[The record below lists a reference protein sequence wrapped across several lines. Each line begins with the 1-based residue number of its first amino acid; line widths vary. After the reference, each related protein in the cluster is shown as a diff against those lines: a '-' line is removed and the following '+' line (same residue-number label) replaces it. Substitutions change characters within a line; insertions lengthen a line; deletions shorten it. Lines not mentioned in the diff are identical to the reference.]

1 MQWKQTGDYILGRSC
16 PSQYWGSYDFIA
28 AENIDGVNS
37 VLWKVGDD
45 DYAYYWLDHNDEWDY
60 FGSGDVGW
68 EGDPSME
75 TCQMRSSTNGI

>member
-1 MQWKQTGDYILGRSC
+1 M
-16 PSQYWGSYDFIA
+16 WGSYDFIA

-45 DYAYYWLDHNDEWDY
+45 DYAYYWLRSLHNDEWDY

-68 EGDPSME
+68 EGDPE
-75 TCQMRSSTNGI
+75 YGDLPDAQFYKERNLILVLI